1 MDTQKPKQA
10 EIIVIVTPE
19 QRKLV
24 DTRHSHTDRREIVTS
39 YKMLVD
45 ALIITVKPKIMGT
58 H

>member
-24 DTRHSHTDRREIVTS
+24 DTRHSHTEIDGKLLQVI
-39 YKMLVD
+39 KCWLM
-45 ALIITVKPKIMGT
+45 